1 MNYRVGLDGLH
12 YIENT
17 KKMHKNQPKKA
28 KAVQDS
34 KTSGTNFEAFDKRF
48 DCDPESVIDPSIID
62 CFPYEYSHKNVVIDI
77 STDEFTSVCPYS
89 GLPDF
94 GTIRV
99 QYIPGKDCIEL
110 RSYKYYLLS
119 YRNVGIYQE
128 HVVNRIL
135 NDLVRAS
142 KPKWMHVTADF
153 KVRGGVHTVTSVE
166 YGKKPK

>member
-1 MNYRVGLDGLH
+1 MNYRVQRDGSY
-12 YIENT
+12 YIEST
-17 KKMHKNQPKKA
+17 KKMDKNQPKKGKGA
-28 KAVQDS
+28 PKHDLS
-34 KTSGTNFEAFDKRF
+34 HSAFTGLDKRF
-48 DCDPESVIDPSIID
+48 DCDPESVINPDIID
-62 CFPYEYSHKNVVIDI
+62 CFPYEYPHKDVVIDI

-110 RSYKYYLLS
+110 RSYKYYLLT

-135 NDLVRAS
+135 NDLVKAS

-166 YGKKPK
+166 FGKKK